1 MNPWIGT
8 YLNTT
13 QNVNES
19 IRQNADGSLS
29 AVDQTGIP
37 VSATISGNTI
47 TAWGLTGTRDPVTG
61 NIVFSNGQTLVPLVA
76 PTVAS
81 PVAVAAAVT
90 TPTDF
95 FSGTTFGVSNL
106 VLVGIAVVGIL
117 FMSGGGGRR

>member
-13 QNVNES
+13 ENVNES

-29 AVDQTGIP
+29 AVNEAGIP

-61 NIVFSNGQTLVPLVA
+61 NIVFSNGQTWVPLVA

-95 FSGTTFGVSNL
+95 FSGTTFGISNL
-106 VLVGIAVVGIL
+106 ALVGIAVVGVL
-117 FMSGGGGRR
+117 YMSAGGRR